1 MKKKASGRKK
11 DKTPNTLINIP
22 FFFFDSSI
30 SLIITAISAY
40 GKILSVIFPTSNY
53 YLLLFFLNFEI
64 SKWLS
69 SVYIFVDLRH
79 TVVSV
84 ERFEAMAATMM
95 RKEAANVTG
104 MEAQMKNEVE
114 FAKCECCGLTE
125 ECTEAYIARVRER
138 NQGRWICGLCAEA
151 VKDEMVRSSSPER
164 RIGRDEALNRHM
176 TFCKKFRAKS
186 LPPNP
191 TGELISAV
199 KQLMLKSLDSPPRSN
214 SMSRGGLVRS
224 QSCFSAIDT

>member
-1 MKKKASGRKK
+1 MGERKIRIQIS
-11 DKTPNTLINIP
+11 TLLNIRN
-22 FFFFDSSI
+22 FFRRFWQYLEDSSI
-30 SLIITAISAY
+30 SLFIS
-40 GKILSVIFPTSNY
+40 
-53 YLLLFFLNFEI
+53 EI
-64 SKWLS
+64 PANG
-69 SVYIFVDLRH
+69 
-79 TVVSV
+79 

-104 MEAQMKNEVE
+104 VETQSSSANMKNEVQ

-151 VKDEMVRSSSPER
+151 VKDEMVRSSSSER

-191 TGELISAV
+191 TDELISAV
-199 KQLMLKSLDSPPRSN
+199 KQLLLRSLDSPRSN
-214 SMSRGGLVRS
+214 PASRGGLVRS
-224 QSCFSAIDT
+224 QSCFSAFDS